1 MDVSQQCNQNWNNL
15 LFFIRFTHVI
25 LLSNLAPSNCTRR
38 VIRRATTCP
47 SPSPCFDTDQ
57 IQTRAWTVAII
68 ERKNVGW
75 KTNLKQCFSSLL
87 PCVSWS
93 ACGDNTVITL
103 NHGSPI
109 TSLDATVHI
118 AAGPQRGSRRG
129 LEQSQQHSVH
139 TLLGVVFGIA
149 QLARNLQGRKTMS
162 GFGFQSITTKK
173 T

>member
-1 MDVSQQCNQNWNNL
+1 MLVGKKNWSNVSLVYCLVWVGS
-15 LFFIRFTHVI
+15 HV
-25 LLSNLAPSNCTRR
+25 
-38 VIRRATTCP
+38 
-47 SPSPCFDTDQ
+47 
-57 IQTRAWTVAII
+57 
-68 ERKNVGW
+68 
-75 KTNLKQCFSSLL
+75 
-87 PCVSWS
+87 
-93 ACGDNTVITL
+93 VITL

-149 QLARNLQGRKTMS
+149 KLARNLQGRKTMS

-173 T
+173 HKNPLGLECYLTSISSSITPEVSTTLIAANKPTSSPNRNAYGSEPR